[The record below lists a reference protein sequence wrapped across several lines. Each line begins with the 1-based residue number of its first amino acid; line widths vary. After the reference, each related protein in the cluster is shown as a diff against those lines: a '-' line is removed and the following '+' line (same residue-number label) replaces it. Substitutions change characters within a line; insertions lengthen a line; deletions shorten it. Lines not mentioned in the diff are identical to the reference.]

1 MVEDLIGAEVI
12 QVCFGGPLIIRL
24 SPSAD
29 ISIEGA
35 MVIESAGRVLD
46 ADDHD
51 ARAGRLVDL
60 FASRI
65 VEAEI
70 LPTGDLRLEFTNDT
84 VITIEAGSAY
94 EAFNVNLPGHPS
106 KILGGADGRL
116 EVWD

>member
-1 MVEDLIGAEVI
+1 MMNDLVGAEVT
-12 QVCFGGPLIIRL
+12 QVCFGGPLILRL
-24 SPSAD
+24 SPSGD

-46 ADDHD
+46 VDDLD
-51 ARAGRLVDL
+51 ARTGRLVDL

-70 LPTGDLRLEFTNDT
+70 LPSGDLRLAFTNDT

-106 KILGGADGRL
+106 KVVGGADGRL